1 MSNNN
6 TRLSAEDSRNLIF
19 ILESYYEES
28 GIESLKI
35 AAEELSKFLRKPVAS
50 KVEEFEYTPD
60 IPIRMAVV
68 MRIGCNYLKVQP
80 ELILSPSRTLA
91 AMVPRHIIMYLGKEL
106 TNLSFLQLADW
117 FKKDHTT
124 VIHAHAKIK
133 EQIKTQNKIKQYIDE
148 ITVLCQK
155 QAVVE
160 NLKIQELKKCQEA
173 KNPPILTICRKP
185 SIARMPRRIEHSTA
199 VSI

>member
-28 GIESLKI
+28 GMESLKT
-35 AAEELSKFLRKPVAS
+35 AAEELSKVLKKPVAS
-50 KVEEFEYTPD
+50 KQEEFEYTPD

-68 MRIGCNYLKVQP
+68 MRVACKYLKVQP
-80 ELILSPSRTLA
+80 ELVLSHSRTLA
-91 AMVPRHIIMYLGKEL
+91 AMIPRHIIMYLGKEL

-117 FKKDHTT
+117 FNKDHTT
-124 VIHAHAKIK
+124 VLHAHGKIK
-133 EQIKTQNKIKQYIDE
+133 EQIKTHSQVKHYIDE

-155 QAVVE
+155 QAVIE

-173 KNPPILTICRKP
+173 KNPPILMICRKP
-185 SIARMPRRIEHSTA
+185 SIAQMPRQTEHLMGA
-199 VSI
+199 SI